1 MNKQLK
7 ELRGF
12 TNIIL
17 KMILKMN
24 VFKFFQVK
32 TI

>member
-32 TI
+32 II